1 MYSLNSYFLY
11 GHVIHV
17 DNHTGSV
24 FIMLILLQL
33 CYLLS
38 SLLCDLFGFPNN
50 HRLTLLIAGKSCGKE
65 SPDKKDDSELWSN
78 VEAQAA
84 FLGPNLWE
92 KTLSYDSDL
101 KVSLFLFKI

>member
-1 MYSLNSYFLY
+1 M
-11 GHVIHV
+11 
-17 DNHTGSV
+17 
-24 FIMLILLQL
+24 MLLV
-33 CYLLS
+33 
-38 SLLCDLFGFPNN
+38 P
-50 HRLTLLIAGKSCGKE
+50 GKSCGKE

-101 KVSLFLFKI
+101 KVSQLFSRFSTKKKVSNYRLEKSKKI

>member
-1 MYSLNSYFLY
+1 MFS
-11 GHVIHV
+11 
-17 DNHTGSV
+17 
-24 FIMLILLQL
+24 
-33 CYLLS
+33 
-38 SLLCDLFGFPNN
+38 
-50 HRLTLLIAGKSCGKE
+50 GKSCGKE

-101 KVSLFLFKI
+101 KVSAMFCTEFECKVYVALAHSYYLCCTLKINVIF

>member
-1 MYSLNSYFLY
+1 M
-11 GHVIHV
+11 
-17 DNHTGSV
+17 
-24 FIMLILLQL
+24 MLLV
-33 CYLLS
+33 
-38 SLLCDLFGFPNN
+38 P
-50 HRLTLLIAGKSCGKE
+50 GKSCGKE

-101 KVSLFLFKI
+101 KVSQLFLRFSTKKNVSNYTGILEKSKKM

>member
-1 MYSLNSYFLY
+1 MK
-11 GHVIHV
+11 I
-17 DNHTGSV
+17 
-24 FIMLILLQL
+24 
-33 CYLLS
+33 C
-38 SLLCDLFGFPNN
+38 GFP
-50 HRLTLLIAGKSCGKE
+50 GKSCGKE

-101 KVSLFLFKI
+101 KVSPLCTYQMLYYVTTVVISSQ

>member
-1 MYSLNSYFLY
+1 M
-11 GHVIHV
+11 
-17 DNHTGSV
+17 
-24 FIMLILLQL
+24 
-33 CYLLS
+33 
-38 SLLCDLFGFPNN
+38 
-50 HRLTLLIAGKSCGKE
+50 TLLVPGKSCGKE

-101 KVSLFLFKI
+101 KVSQLFFRFSTKKKVSNYRLEKNKKSNKQFLKLLYSI

>member
-1 MYSLNSYFLY
+1 M
-11 GHVIHV
+11 
-17 DNHTGSV
+17 
-24 FIMLILLQL
+24 
-33 CYLLS
+33 
-38 SLLCDLFGFPNN
+38 
-50 HRLTLLIAGKSCGKE
+50 TLLVPGKSCGKE

-101 KVSLFLFKI
+101 KVSQLF